1 MSTADDGSPGASRGL
16 SDGEVLADPLVM
28 ELLDARLVGV
38 LATIEPDG
46 SVHAIPLWYARD
58 EDAIVFATGSGSRKV
73 QNLRRDARATLV
85 LHDSRP
91 GFDVCGVSIRGRVEL
106 VEGDAATPL
115 VALVHRRYV
124 TPAGE
129 RLPVAGVFL
138 ASDDIALRLIPGSAV
153 TWDERASPA
162 ARELQLAGAA
172 LPLTPTTPR

>member
-1 MSTADDGSPGASRGL
+1 MSTADDGSPSVSRGL
-16 SDGEVLADPLVM
+16 NEGEVLADPLVL

-46 SVHAIPLWYARD
+46 SVHAIPVWYARD
-58 EDAIVFATGSGSRKV
+58 ENAIVFATGSGSRKV
-73 QNLRRDARATLV
+73 RNLRRDARATLV

-91 GFDVCGVSIRGRVEL
+91 GFEVCGASIRGRVEL
-106 VEGDAATPL
+106 VEGGAATPL
-115 VALVHRRYV
+115 VELVHRRYV
-124 TPAGE
+124 TPAGD

-138 ASDDIALRLIPGSAV
+138 ESDDIAVRLVPDSAV

-172 LPLTPTTPR
+172 LPLTSTTPR